1 MVRLWTYIKFDW
13 FAACRP
19 STHKMKVLTLI
30 ALFTS
35 AYAAQP
41 YVQSCGGLLNVTD
54 VEMRPKSPQP
64 GEDLTLI
71 LTIRN
76 GFKKVETGLSFYS
89 LTTNEQ
95 PEVPQVDY
103 LCDLVSCPI
112 RFGNSKQRLDLYVPD
127 FQGSGTVRLELAT
140 NSLEPLVCLDIKI
153 SKHSWLRSFFHF
165 GERIPMIA
173 PPAEPLALPAPRF
186 ATSKPLLNIDDS
198 FALSHE

>member
-1 MVRLWTYIKFDW
+1 
-13 FAACRP
+13 
-19 STHKMKVLTLI
+19 MKVLALI
-30 ALFTS
+30 SLLAS
-35 AYAAQP
+35 AAAAQP

-64 GEDLTLI
+64 GEDVTLI

-76 GFKKVETGLSFYS
+76 GFKKVEDGLSFYS
-89 LTTNEQ
+89 LTANQE
-95 PEVPQVDY
+95 PEEPQVDH

-112 RFGNSKQRLDLYVPD
+112 RFGNSKQRLDIYIPD
-127 FQGSGTVRLELAT
+127 FKGSGTVRLELAT
-140 NSLEPLVCLDIKI
+140 RSLEPLICLDIKI
-153 SKHSWLRSFFHF
+153 SKQSWLRSFFRF

-186 ATSKPLLNIDDS
+186 ATAKPLLNIDDS